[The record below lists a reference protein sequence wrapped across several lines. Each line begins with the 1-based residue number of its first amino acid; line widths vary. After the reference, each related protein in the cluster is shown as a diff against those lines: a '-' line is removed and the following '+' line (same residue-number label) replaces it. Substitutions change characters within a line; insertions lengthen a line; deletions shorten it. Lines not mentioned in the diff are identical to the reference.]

1 MSYVETMIF
10 FICQTYLDY
19 DENMQETLDYLE
31 VEIDYPRDAIQEVIE
46 QCIDDYK

>member
-19 DENMQETLDYLE
+19 DENLEETLDYLE
-31 VEIDYPRDAIQEVIE
+31 DEIDYPREAIQEVIE
-46 QCIDDYK
+46 TCIEDYK

>member
-10 FICQTYLDY
+10 FICQTYLDF
-19 DENMQETLDYLE
+19 DENLEETLDYLE
-31 VEIDYPRDAIQEVIE
+31 DEIDYPCEAIQEVIE